1 MKLTEEQLKLYEALT
16 PLQKKCVDIKL
27 KNPTLSNAEI
37 YRRARAVKGSI
48 VENINHTDS
57 YAFKVFN
64 REPVKAFLKSM
75 EVETIDDMIMGREEM
90 LADLTD
96 IANAKLEDV
105 IDMIHTDDNMMN
117 VDTGE
122 IYTGME
128 SITVKRLSE
137 IPEHVR
143 KAIKSIEQTRYGI
156 KVTLHDPLAARKMLA
171 DMQGFNAPVK
181 QEISGP
187 GGSPIQQ
194 IQITPEQ
201 FEVLNKDL
209 DNEF

>member
-1 MKLTEEQLKLYEALT
+1 MKLTTEQLKLYEALT
-16 PLQKKCVDIKL
+16 PLQKKCVDIKIT
-27 KNPTLSNAEI
+27 NPTLSNAEC
-37 YRRARAVKGSI
+37 YRRANMIKYDNGDNKKYSDR
-48 VENINHTDS
+48 
-57 YAFKVFN
+57 YAFALFN

-105 IDMIHTDDNMMN
+105 IDLIHTDDNMMN

-122 IYTGME
+122 IYTGVE

-181 QEISGP
+181 QEVKLEGP
-187 GGSPIQQ
+187 TTLSDFYGNTES
-194 IQITPEQ
+194 ES
-201 FEVLNKDL
+201 
-209 DNEF
+209 